1 MNKKKEVKH
10 LEWKLKQLRRYNR
23 RFKIISG
30 ILITIIIIITWN
42 ILIK

>member
-1 MNKKKEVKH
+1 MNNKKELKH
-10 LEWKLKQLRRYNR
+10 LEWKLKQLRKDGR
-23 RFKIISG
+23 RFRIISG